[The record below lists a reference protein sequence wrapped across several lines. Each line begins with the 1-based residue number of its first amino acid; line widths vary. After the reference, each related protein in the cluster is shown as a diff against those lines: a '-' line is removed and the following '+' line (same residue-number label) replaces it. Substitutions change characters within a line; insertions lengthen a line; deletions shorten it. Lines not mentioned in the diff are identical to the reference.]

1 MCNFKVINLIFIAM
15 DTVRISK
22 ELEKALNDQVTLEA
36 YSAQMYL
43 MLACWADE
51 NHLDGVKNFMMK
63 HSQEE
68 RIHMAKIIEYIQERG
83 GTVSIDAI
91 NKPGPKP
98 NSVIECFESVL
109 NQEIENTTAIYKIVK
124 MSMEEDDWATW
135 NFMQW
140 LVAEQREEEKLAL
153 DLLDKAKLAGGSSMS
168 DTAKFEL
175 NKVIGNTGQEFPIA
189 DDVNPLE

>member
-91 NKPGPKP
+91 NKPEPKP

-124 MSMEEDDWATW
+124 MSMEE
-135 NFMQW
+135 N
-140 LVAEQREEEKLAL
+140 
-153 DLLDKAKLAGGSSMS
+153 
-168 DTAKFEL
+168 
-175 NKVIGNTGQEFPIA
+175 
-189 DDVNPLE
+189 

>member
-1 MCNFKVINLIFIAM
+1 MN
-15 DTVRISK
+15 TVRIS
-22 ELEKALNDQVTLEA
+22 EPLQKALNDQVTLEA
-36 YSAQMYL
+36 FSAQMYL

-51 NHLDGVKNFMMK
+51 NQLDGVKNFMMK

-68 RIHMAKIIEYIQERG
+68 RVHMAKIMEYIQERG
-83 GTVSIDAI
+83 GRVTIDAI
-91 NKPGPKP
+91 PKPGPKP
-98 NSVIECFESVL
+98 QSVLECFEAVL
-109 NQEIENTTAIYKIVK
+109 KQEIENTEAIYKLVK
-124 MSMEEDDWATW
+124 MSMDEQDWATW

-153 DLLDKAKLAGGSSMS
+153 DLLDKARLAGGSNMS

-175 NKVIGNTGQEFPIA
+175 NKAIGNTGQDFPIA